1 MRDSQS
7 ELGLVVQQLGNVHSV
22 SDVPDNQ
29 SAIFKALR
37 YQLVDY
43 SDSSACD
50 MEEDQLMLHANNVVT
65 NCVECLRQSIVCT
78 SRLSRIAKNM
88 SNIFNDVCES
98 GDSKALDNLDTV
110 SDTITAVQEELIAS
124 DDIEFYDY
132 SPAECEARK

>member
-65 NCVECLRQSIVCT
+65 NCVECHRQSIVCT